1 MRFIVDRTSLWG
13 NERRKPLKSK
23 KVKKELIKE
32 LGEKKWVIEINT
44 LEDLLEFHGK
54 AGRDIIM
61 WRTYGEGYNP
71 YYLEIYDDY
80 RE

>member
-32 LGEKKWVIEINT
+32 LGEKKWVIEIV
-44 LEDLLEFHGK
+44 
-54 AGRDIIM
+54 
-61 WRTYGEGYNP
+61 
-71 YYLEIYDDY
+71 
-80 RE
+80 